1 MTPPDALF
9 SEATADDA
17 LVNLRATLT
26 VIRLDLRAGV
36 SRRHHLASGL
46 NLEVGTVE
54 PDPAGAGDAVCR
66 GPGTGETVAVHK
78 YGAGPFGGEAT
89 FVPAANSEE
98 EDEGHVV
105 VMVHDE
111 STGASL
117 AQSWVVL
124 DAVTMEAVTM
134 VALPFRV
141 PYGFDGAFLTRDQLA
156 TQR

>member
-1 MTPPDALF
+1 MMQNGRINVPPPDCFCFHVWNAWEETIFTGDCPDTVVIICSCMTPPDALF

-46 NLEVGTVE
+46 NLEVDLGLARPSRCTS
-54 PDPAGAGDAVCR
+54 
-66 GPGTGETVAVHK
+66 
-78 YGAGPFGGEAT
+78 
-89 FVPAANSEE
+89 SE
-98 EDEGHVV
+98 
-105 VMVHDE
+105 
-111 STGASL
+111 L
-117 AQSWVVL
+117 VVL

-141 PYGFDGAFLTRDQLA
+141 PYGFGGAFLTRDQLA
-156 TQR
+156 T